1 MAIVL
6 AIVIA
11 ALLAALFLIRVSR
24 GHAEAIANLDDLGGR
39 TQPVDLDAFRNLIDP
54 AETAFL
60 RKNLPPPDFRAVHRE
75 RTHAAVEY
83 VQRIAQNAAVLLRL
97 GQATRTHADPEVARA
112 AQSMIERALVVR
124 MIAMQALIKLRL
136 QILFPGIDFSAAA
149 VFDRYGRLTESVAL
163 FTRLQRPAYS
173 AHVMAML

>member
-11 ALLAALFLIRVSR
+11 ALLAALFFIRVSR
-24 GHAEAIANLDDLGGR
+24 GHAEAIANLDDLSGR
-39 TQPVDLDAFRNLIDP
+39 TQPVDLQAFRNLIDP
-54 AETAFL
+54 AETVFL
-60 RKNLPPPDFRAVHRE
+60 RKHLPPSDFHAVQRE
-75 RTHAAVEY
+75 RTQAAVEY

-97 GQATRTHADPEVARA
+97 GQAARTHADPEVARA
-112 AQSMIERALVVR
+112 AQSIIERALVVR
-124 MIAMQALIKLRL
+124 MIAMQALIKLKL
-136 QILFPGIDFSAAA
+136 QILLPGIDLSTVD
-149 VFDRYGRLTESVAL
+149 VFDRYTRLTESVGL